1 VRGVGIGEEVED
13 FTGAGCL
20 LLALPTEALAKVGCL
35 LLVIFSTEIFKDWW
49 VENYFYANL
58 EFMFNNTEHK

>member
-1 VRGVGIGEEVED
+1 MGIGEEVED
-13 FTGAGCL
+13 FTGA
-20 LLALPTEALAKVGCL
+20 GCL